1 MYHFWCFIS
10 YQVVICCQLIFPKFH
25 RLKPRLTFRIFW
37 PSQLLFAI
45 TLINFLAEFVSGGHF
60 EDALLQ
66 SLLPV
71 FVLLAKPEST
81 VLIPAA
87 LLINLILARLIR
99 LFGPIKAVHLVPI
112 YLTFGSVTYFH
123 MVRLFYLL
131 PRTNSPQF
139 KSSLFLTSHI
149 YFNITFWGPVGEES
163 ACASDRFWML
173 AILMD

>member
-1 MYHFWCFIS
+1 MFYKLPA
-10 YQVVICCQLIFPKFH
+10 VVSWFFLKVH
-25 RLKPRLTFRIFW
+25 RLKPGLTFRIFW

-87 LLINLILARLIR
+87 LLINLILSRLIQ

-123 MVRLFYLL
+123 MVRFFSLR
-131 PRTNSPQF
+131 PSTNSPQF

-149 YFNITFWGPVGEES
+149 YCYITFLGTVGEES